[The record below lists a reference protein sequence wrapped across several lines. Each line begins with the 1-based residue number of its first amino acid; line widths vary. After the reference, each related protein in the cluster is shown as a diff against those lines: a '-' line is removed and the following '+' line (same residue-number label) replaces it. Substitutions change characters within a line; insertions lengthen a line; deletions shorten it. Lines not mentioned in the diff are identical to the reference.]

1 MNNTLRVELP
11 RKLENGYIQKIK
23 IVEGSLTILTTTE
36 ISTARHQYVTLS
48 LYIVPLN
55 NVLC

>member
-11 RKLENGYIQKIK
+11 RKLENGYIKKIK

-36 ISTARHQYVTLS
+36 ISASHQYVTLS

>member
-11 RKLENGYIQKIK
+11 RKLENGYIKKIK

-36 ISTARHQYVTLS
+36 ISTARHQ
-48 LYIVPLN
+48 
-55 NVLC
+55 